1 MKPHSDTLPG
11 GQDEK
16 ITNDLVPLLHILD
29 AFNHR
34 HKNQHRVARWWN
46 QFSLLRRST
55 KRLHD
60 ALARRLRF
68 RSAQNAGLKKLKSQ
82 HQKPSKARSALDL
95 DIAASVHALLDTTIP
110 TSFLAFTQLTADN
123 QHAALGLVLLGVLA
137 SINNAVAPLVPGRP
151 QNDAADVPAIS
162 SVAAPIATPL
172 GGYKRP
178 DIVDLGVAISRDEL
192 REAAASKT
200 GRREEPINESRS
212 PPKRKLA
219 SLPDDAVPPETKKSK
234 QKSNKKKSR
243 KGDEFSDLFSSLM

>member
-16 ITNDLVPLLHILD
+16 TTNDLVPLLHILD

-82 HQKPSKARSALDL
+82 HQKPSKARNALDL
-95 DIAASVHALLDTTIP
+95 DIAASVNALLDTTIP
-110 TSFLAFTQLTADN
+110 TSFLGFTQLTADN

-137 SINNAVAPLVPGRP
+137 SINNAVAPLVPGQP
-151 QNDAADVPAIS
+151 QNDASDVPAVS
-162 SVAAPIATPL
+162 SVAALVATPL
-172 GGYKRP
+172 GESKRP

-192 REAAASKT
+192 REAASKT

-234 QKSNKKKSR
+234 QKSSKKKSR